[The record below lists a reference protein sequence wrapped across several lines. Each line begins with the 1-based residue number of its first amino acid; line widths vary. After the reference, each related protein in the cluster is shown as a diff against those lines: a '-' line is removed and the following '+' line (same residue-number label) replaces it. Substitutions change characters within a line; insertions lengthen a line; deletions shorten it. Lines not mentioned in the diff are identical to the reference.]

1 MEVAGVPAILAY
13 RGGDKFAGLV
23 PVVDEIPEDQELSS
37 KSLAMVLE
45 KYNSTPLHPPLFS
58 N

>member
-1 MEVAGVPAILAY
+1 MEVAGVPAVLAY

-23 PVVDEIPEDQELSS
+23 PVVDEIPEDQALDA

-45 KYNSTPLHPPLFS
+45 KYATTLLHSPTFS
-58 N
+58 Y